1 MSGADRRDDA
11 RAREGADA
19 GGPFAVEAPI
29 EVRFR
34 DLDPMG
40 HVNNAVYLTYLEVA
54 RAHYWRA
61 LGLTE
66 TSAIRTYVLA
76 RAAIDYRSPLRLGDD
91 LICGV
96 RVESFGVKS
105 FTMTYRLRERSG
117 GRLVATATTVQ
128 ARFDYEA
135 QQTLPIEEES
145 KRLIRAFEKRD
156 IPDRRPGGG
165 GSPAGGGG

>member
-1 MSGADRRDDA
+1 MSEPPPPYDTAAPIGSDDKQ
-11 RAREGADA
+11 RY
-19 GGPFAVEAPI
+19 PVEAPI

-76 RAAIDYRSPLRLGDD
+76 HASIDFRSPLRLGDD
-91 LICGV
+91 LVCGV
-96 RVESFGVKS
+96 RVESFGVRS
-105 FTMTYRLRERSG
+105 FTMAYRLRERKG
-117 GRLVATATTVQ
+117 GRLIATATTVQ

-135 QQTLPIEEES
+135 QATRPVEEES
-145 KRLIRAFEKRD
+145 KRLIREFEKRE
-156 IPDRRPGGG
+156 IPDRRSGGVG
-165 GSPAGGGG
+165 G